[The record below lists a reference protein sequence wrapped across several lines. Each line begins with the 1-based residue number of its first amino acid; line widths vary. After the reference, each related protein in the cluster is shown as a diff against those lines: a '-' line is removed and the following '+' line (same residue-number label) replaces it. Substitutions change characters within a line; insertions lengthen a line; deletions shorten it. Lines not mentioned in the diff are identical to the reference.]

1 MAEPETLCERLDA
14 IQEALRTGREALSRL
29 KDGESGLSG
38 RIAGELADAAA
49 ELAHRAESL
58 YALLKESFCRG

>member
-29 KDGESGLSG
+29 KDGESGLAG
-38 RIAGELADAAA
+38 RLAGELADTAA
-49 ELAHRAESL
+49 ELARRAEGL
-58 YALLKESFCRG
+58 YALLKETFCRG